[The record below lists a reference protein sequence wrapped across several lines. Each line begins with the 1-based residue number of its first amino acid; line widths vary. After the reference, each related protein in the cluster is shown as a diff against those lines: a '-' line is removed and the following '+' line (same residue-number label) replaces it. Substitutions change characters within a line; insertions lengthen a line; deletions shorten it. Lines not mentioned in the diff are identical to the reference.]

1 MSIICCARPLWRFVC
16 AWRSATE
23 DGSSQPPGQ
32 ALGTW
37 VATALARDGRDL
49 LLALET
55 ETCLTIV
62 CELASE
68 TTFAAQWKQ
77 ALAAAFADLAVPL
90 IWLTPDACSPRLR
103 SIEGGPLDTRLATAA
118 FVCDTELHFH
128 TDLRL
133 VQARLNEF
141 PYDHP
146 PHYVPAIAVRRLF
159 GIGRRS

>member
-1 MSIICCARPLWRFVC
+1 MR
-16 AWRSATE
+16 AWRAATE

-32 ALGTW
+32 VLGTW
-37 VATALARDGRDL
+37 VATALARDGCDL

-62 CELASE
+62 CELGSE
-68 TTFAAQWKQ
+68 TTFAGRWKQ
-77 ALAAAFADLAVPL
+77 ALEAAFAELAVPL
-90 IWLTPDACSPRLR
+90 ARLTPDVCSPRLR
-103 SIEGGPLDTRLATAA
+103 AIAGGPLDTRLATAA

-133 VQARLNEF
+133 VQAQLNEF
-141 PYDHP
+141 PFDHP

-159 GIGRRS
+159 GTARRR